1 MLVKLEA
8 CWSGN
13 DKHHTRVTLPCGS
26 RYMVPTEDGYPS
38 RKERSRILDLLERV
52 EGIPRRKVRFI

>member
-8 CWSGN
+8 CWSGG

-26 RYMVPTEDGYPS
+26 CYMVPTENGYAS
-38 RKERSRILDLLERV
+38 RKERSLILDLLESV
-52 EGIPRRKVRFI
+52 EGIPRRKVRFV

>member
-26 RYMVPTEDGYPS
+26 RYMVPTETGYAS
-38 RKERSRILDLLERV
+38 RKERSRILDLRE
-52 EGIPRRKVRFI
+52 EADGIPRRKVRFV